1 MKPFVITIAR
11 ENGSGGRLLGE
22 RLAQELGIEFYNR
35 DLMRLASDE
44 SGINEELFA
53 RVDEQM
59 KNTLLSKV
67 ARDAYKGEVIP
78 PDSEDFTSSE
88 NLFRYQARVIL
99 ELARSRS
106 CVIIG
111 RCADYILQD
120 CDNVLRV
127 FLHAPEP
134 ARVATLME
142 RHHISEEE
150 ARRAMTKV
158 DKRRAAYY
166 RAVTDSNWRD
176 AEHYDLSLDMAKLG
190 EERCIALI
198 RGYLAMKLAE

>member
-120 CDNVLRV
+120 CDNVL
-127 FLHAPEP
+127 
-134 ARVATLME
+134 
-142 RHHISEEE
+142 
-150 ARRAMTKV
+150 
-158 DKRRAAYY
+158 
-166 RAVTDSNWRD
+166 
-176 AEHYDLSLDMAKLG
+176 
-190 EERCIALI
+190 
-198 RGYLAMKLAE
+198 